1 MVITNTVSAQLP
13 ADSIKAIINQEVANK
28 RSKSIIVGI
37 IDANGRRIYS
47 EGMISDE
54 NPVPPDANTIYE
66 IGSIT
71 KVFTSLV
78 LADMSLKH
86 QLDLDDPIS
95 KFLPKTVKTPTCSGK
110 EISLRT
116 LSTHRSGFSR
126 NAYNLDPKNLDNPFT
141 DYTVD
146 QLYEYVSNF
155 ELTRDID
162 SKWGYS
168 NIAYTLLGHI
178 LTIVADKE
186 LETLVAEDICK
197 PLNLKSTVFSVPRSL
212 RKNLAQGHTEY
223 GEPTHAWDLLPLAG
237 GGGQRSTVNDLLTFA
252 AANLG
257 FIETPLRPAM
267 ELTHVQQAKK
277 DGNYGYVT
285 LGWTLWNDDG
295 KQILMKDGGTGGYRT
310 FLGIDKKNKFG
321 VVVLSNSNN
330 LVTDIGQHI
339 LDSTAKVKPY
349 KYPWKL
355 LDTLRITIKTSGIAV
370 AVERYQQLK
379 AANDPQLIFN
389 EAQLNYLGNE
399 LRRSKKI
406 KDAIAIYELNAKEY
420 PRSTLVYESLAEIYQ
435 RNKDKKKAVEY
446 FEKAHDLDLENPH
459 WTYMINKLKG

>member
-1 MVITNTVSAQLP
+1 MKTCLLLALMVITNTVSAQLP

-252 AANLG
+252 AC
-257 FIETPLRPAM
+257 
-267 ELTHVQQAKK
+267 Q
-277 DGNYGYVT
+277 
-285 LGWTLWNDDG
+285 
-295 KQILMKDGGTGGYRT
+295 
-310 FLGIDKKNKFG
+310 
-321 VVVLSNSNN
+321 
-330 LVTDIGQHI
+330 
-339 LDSTAKVKPY
+339 
-349 KYPWKL
+349 
-355 LDTLRITIKTSGIAV
+355 
-370 AVERYQQLK
+370 
-379 AANDPQLIFN
+379 
-389 EAQLNYLGNE
+389 
-399 LRRSKKI
+399 
-406 KDAIAIYELNAKEY
+406 
-420 PRSTLVYESLAEIYQ
+420 PRLY
-435 RNKDKKKAVEY
+435 
-446 FEKAHDLDLENPH
+446 
-459 WTYMINKLKG
+459 